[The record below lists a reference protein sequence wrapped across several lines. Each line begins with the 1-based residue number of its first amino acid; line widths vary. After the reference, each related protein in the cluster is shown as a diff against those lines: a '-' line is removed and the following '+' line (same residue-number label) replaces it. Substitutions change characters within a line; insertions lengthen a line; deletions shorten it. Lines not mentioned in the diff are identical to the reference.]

1 MKKLLLSLVTFLS
14 IAVFAQDSKLISD
27 PNATV
32 RNLNSS
38 FTGITVS
45 SGIELYLTQ
54 GNEESIA
61 VSANDQKFMERFK
74 TEVENG
80 VLKIWYDTKGI
91 TWKNG
96 EHRKLKAYV
105 SFKTLNKLHGS
116 AGSETVLKGSINAEN
131 LDMKFTSGSEFEGQV
146 NAKQITVQ
154 QNSGS
159 VMKITGRADKIS
171 VDASSGAEFK
181 GLEFAVDFCD
191 AEASSGG
198 TVKISIS
205 KELNAKASS
214 GGTIRYN
221 GRALIRDISISSGGT
236 VKKA

>member
-1 MKKLLLSLVTFLS
+1 MKKLLLSLITFLS
-14 IAVFAQDSKLISD
+14 LAVVAQDSKLIVD
-27 PNATV
+27 ANATV
-32 RNLNSS
+32 RTLNSS

-61 VSANDQKFMERFK
+61 VSASDEKFMDRFK

-80 VLKIWYDTKGI
+80 VLKIWYDNKGV
-91 TWKNG
+91 TWRSENK
-96 EHRKLKAYV
+96 KLKAYV

-116 AGSETVLKGSINAEN
+116 SGCEVILKGSINAEN
-131 LDMKFTSGSEFEGQV
+131 LDMKFTSGSGFEGQV
-146 NAKQITVQ
+146 NAKQLTVQ

-159 VMKITGRADKIS
+159 EMNISGKADKIT
-171 VDASSGAEFK
+171 VEASSGAEFK
-181 GLEFAVDFCD
+181 GHDFAVEFCD
-191 AEASSGG
+191 AQASSGA

-214 GGTIRYN
+214 GGSIRYN
-221 GRALIRDISISSGGT
+221 GTALIRDISISSGGI